1 MRPATQADIEAFSS
15 LPGKPSLR
23 ALCMELD
30 GRIIALGGL
39 AWSKGRWFA
48 FADLP
53 QEARRYKMHILKAA
67 KRLLAEARR
76 DGIRFIYAEM
86 DHNERRAAAWLK
98 SLGFHIDPRSGTLYR
113 WRACDG

>member
-1 MRPATQADIEAFSS
+1 MRPATQADIEAFSP

-39 AWSKGRWFA
+39 AWSQGRWFA

-67 KRLLAEARR
+67 KRLLADARR